1 MVSKLTDLAGLSKQP
16 IKDIPFRWWSAY
28 SSPNAT
34 DDEVVDNAWDAIAK
48 DFGVVAVDHKT
59 AKKIGAP
66 STMDLPSDPTKGIYV
81 VEAYHSLHCL
91 VSLLPKPLETLDD
104 YPAYRSSDDDSEIV
118 YPVCAKSTRY
128 DSLTPYQSLL

>member
-1 MVSKLTDLAGLSKQP
+1 MVSDLTDLAGLSKQP
-16 IKDIPFRWWSAY
+16 IKDIPFQWWSAY

-59 AKKIGAP
+59 AKRIGAP

-91 VSLLPKPLETLDD
+91 VSPLPNP
-104 YPAYRSSDDDSEIV
+104 PR
-118 YPVCAKSTRY
+118 P
-128 DSLTPYQSLL
+128 